1 MLLIGRSKEY
11 SFAFF
16 KKTDTDINHK
26 NGDSLKMS
34 SAKMRQSIMIVDDEA
49 DLLNL
54 YRLNLKSLD
63 ADIHTFTN
71 PKEALALLRED
82 HSFQPDLLISDF
94 MMPGMKGIDLIKE
107 FAQLRPQVPTILLS
121 AYLDKEKAINAANI
135 GVFSIL
141 EKPIGKEDLISGVKT
156 LLLENRSSKI
166 HEEIDSVMTQ
176 MSELFSVFRI
186 ICLDELEL
194 NSVHEKDLKNDPNS
208 VAEEAMSLEQELG
221 ELDKKLKSLWEEEKA
236 LKKSG

>member
-1 MLLIGRSKEY
+1 
-11 SFAFF
+11 
-16 KKTDTDINHK
+16 
-26 NGDSLKMS
+26 
-34 SAKMRQSIMIVDDEA
+34 MRQSIMIVDDEE

-63 ADIHTFTN
+63 ANLHTFTN
-71 PKEALALLRED
+71 PKKALEVLKED

-107 FAQLRPQVPTILLS
+107 FSQLRPQVPTILLS

-141 EKPIGKEDLISGVKT
+141 EKPIGKEDLIAGVKT
-156 LLLENRSSKI
+156 LLLESRSSKL
-166 HEEIDSVMTQ
+166 HEEIESVMTQ

-186 ICLDELEL
+186 VCLDELQLESAH
-194 NSVHEKDLKNDPNS
+194 NKDIKTNPNS
-208 VAEEAMSLEQELG
+208 VVEEAMSLEQELG
-221 ELDKKLKSLWEEEKA
+221 ELDKKLKSLWEEEKS